1 MDTLTHALSG
11 AVLGRFL
18 ARPPAGPA
26 QPRVWQ
32 AVATAAFA
40 ATFPDFDFVLS
51 FVSDLAWLR
60 GHRGPTHSLILLPMW
75 ALLIAWLMPRL
86 LRARQIDWR
95 ALYGLACSGIAI
107 HILGDLITQFGTLVL
122 APLSDRRFGWGTT
135 FIIDLPLTGLLLAGL
150 LASALWRSSRV
161 PAALALVAAVV
172 WVGVGALGRSEA
184 VDAARQYAARQGIAA
199 VAIDAIPRPA
209 SPFNWTA
216 VVDDGTRFHIAH
228 LNTRRSEVMSAA
240 ADDGFIRRY
249 TAHYRPV
256 AQAEWTVR
264 PRFGEGEARAL
275 SQAAWTAPEFAFFR
289 WFSMF
294 PVAEPP
300 TADAPDCAVFRD
312 LRFETPGRDTV
323 PFRYGLCRD
332 GSGWRRVLRTGHGL
346 QPVSD

>member
-1 MDTLTHALSG
+1 M
-11 AVLGRFL
+11 

-32 AVATAAFA
+32 AVATATVA
-40 ATFPDFDFVLS
+40 ATFPDFDFVLN
-51 FVSDLAWLR
+51 FVSDLAYLR
-60 GHRGPTHSLILLPMW
+60 GHRGLTHSVLLLPLW

-95 ALYGLACSGIAI
+95 ALYALACSGIAI
-107 HILGDLITQFGTLVL
+107 HILGDLITQFGTFIL

-135 FIIDLPLTGLLLAGL
+135 FIIDLPLTGLLIAGL
-150 LASALWRSSRV
+150 LASALWRRSRL
-161 PAALALVAAVV
+161 PAALALAAAVG
-172 WVGVGALGRSEA
+172 WVGVGAVGRSEA
-184 VDAARQYAARQGIAA
+184 LDAARHYATQQGIAA

-228 LNTRRSEVMSAA
+228 INTRRSEVMSAT

-249 TAHYRPV
+249 SAHYRPV
-256 AQAEWTVR
+256 AQAEWMVR

-294 PVAEPP
+294 PVAEAAS
-300 TADAPDCAVFRD
+300 ADAPGCAVFRD
-312 LRFETPGRDTV
+312 LRFETPGREVV
-323 PFRYGLCRD
+323 PFRYGLCRQ
-332 GSGWRRVLRTGHGL
+332 GEGWRLVERTATGLRT
-346 QPVSD
+346 VSGS